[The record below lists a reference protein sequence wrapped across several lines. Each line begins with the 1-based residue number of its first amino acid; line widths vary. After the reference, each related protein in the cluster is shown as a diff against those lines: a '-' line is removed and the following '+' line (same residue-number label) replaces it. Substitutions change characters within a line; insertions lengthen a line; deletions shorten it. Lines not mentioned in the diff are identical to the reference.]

1 MTEHVEAKMDLD
13 PEVEAGLMHRLRRL
27 EGQVRGVQ
35 RMVSEHRGC
44 HEIIMQLSAIRSAVD
59 QVGLILLENQMH
71 RCLPPPPDG
80 EGPSEAAMLR
90 ETLQLWTRFDR
101 G

>member
-1 MTEHVEAKMDLD
+1 MSEQTDPVVNLD
-13 PEVEAGLMHRLRRL
+13 PEIEAGLMHRLRRL

-35 RMVSEHRGC
+35 RMVQDGRGC
-44 HEIIMQLSAIRSAVD
+44 QDIIVQLTAIRSAVD

-71 RCLPPPPDG
+71 RCLPPSDT
-80 EGPSEAAMLR
+80 SQQEATRLR
-90 ETLQLWTRFDR
+90 ETLHLWTRFQR